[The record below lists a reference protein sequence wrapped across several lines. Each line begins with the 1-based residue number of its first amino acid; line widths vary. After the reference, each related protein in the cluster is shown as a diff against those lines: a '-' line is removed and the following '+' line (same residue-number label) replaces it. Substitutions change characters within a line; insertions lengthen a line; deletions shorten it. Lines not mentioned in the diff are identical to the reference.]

1 MKDKEKK
8 LRSLRI
14 EEKGLIPTIAILK
27 NLLQLGVL
35 SRTFM
40 LKEHDL
46 MLRDLTLGVGKYS
59 KYSIQQREW
68 LESLIYIQL
77 LERICFLIEDFA
89 KVINGLNGDL
99 GKFPE
104 NLIHNPKPE
113 TILSSLNYESWNKI
127 LHYAELK
134 SLPISEEDKQFLKDI
149 RNRSCKQLQ
158 TIVKFCLDFFKLHKI
173 FFNKFKHGNS
183 IIYGFKKVE
192 INGEPSFL
200 IPAIYNRRQPNKL
213 KPIIINR
220 TIYEKWKTFHD
231 AIVIIIR
238 DLIERTIAFIERDCI
253 PFAEYVVAYCYV
265 NPGEKN
271 RVNKIITKCDSNVVR
286 INIISTIELPVEKKD
301 LKKFTDLYD
310 KFDKIKQS
318 AQRS

>member
-8 LRSLRI
+8 LRLLRL
-14 EEKGLIPTIAILK
+14 EEMGLMPTVAILK
-27 NLLQLGVL
+27 NLFQLGVL

-46 MLRDLTLGVGKYS
+46 MLKDLTLGVGKYS

-68 LESLIYIQL
+68 LESLVYIEL

-89 KVINGLNGDL
+89 KVINGLNSDL
-99 GKFPE
+99 RKFQE
-104 NLIHNPKPE
+104 NLIHSPKPD
-113 TILSSLNYESWNKI
+113 TILSRLNYESWNKI

-134 SLPISEEDKQFLKDI
+134 SLPISERDKQFLKDI

-158 TIVKFCLDFFKLHKI
+158 TIVEFCSDFFKLHKI

-200 IPAIYNRRQPNKL
+200 IPAVYNRRQPDKV
-213 KPIIINR
+213 KPIIVNR
-220 TIYEKWKTFHD
+220 TIYEKWKTFND
-231 AIVIIIR
+231 AIVILIR
-238 DLIERTIAFIERDCI
+238 DLIERTIAFIERDCT
-253 PFAEYVVAYCYV
+253 PFAEYVVAYCYI
-265 NPGEKN
+265 NPDEKN
-271 RVNKIITKCDSNVVR
+271 RVNKIIAKCDSKVVR
-286 INIISTIELPVEKKD
+286 INIISNIELPVGKKD
-301 LKKFTDLYD
+301 LKRFNDLYD
-310 KFDKIKQS
+310 KFDNIKQS
-318 AQRS
+318 AQIS